1 MSRGFPVSL
10 SFNEQ
15 MPVCTLRYGR
25 RASIVAYAVGH
36 PVMDAIAAAVIR
48 LRSVLAYIGP
58 VLAVF
63 LLMPGRCSAA
73 AAADAADRGGH
84 HRVALAMFSGGGR

>member
-1 MSRGFPVSL
+1 
-10 SFNEQ
+10 

-63 LLMPGRCSAA
+63 C
-73 AAADAADRGGH
+73 
-84 HRVALAMFSGGGR
+84 

>member
-1 MSRGFPVSL
+1 
-10 SFNEQ
+10 
-15 MPVCTLRYGR
+15 
-25 RASIVAYAVGH
+25 VAYAVGH

-48 LRSVLAYIGP
+48 LRSLLAYIGP

-63 LLMPGRCSAA
+63 LLMPERCSAA

-84 HRVALAMFSGGGR
+84 HRVALAVFSGGGR